1 MKNEIFYFEGDR
13 AKPLVI
19 FIHGMGMD
27 ANMWAKP
34 ALARVLGGK
43 YPLSVLI
50 EDKKPK
56 SSFHDLKA
64 KGYPVVAWSQ
74 KRPAGPVCV
83 AVEELSEI
91 VASYESKSDIGII
104 LVGHSRGGLIARLFS
119 QEHNATVR
127 GIITIG
133 TPHKGSSMAKW
144 VIYVS
149 PITTALKTLMDRND
163 EEVKSAMHRVLDFL
177 SGDEIKE
184 MLPGSDLLKSLSNK
198 RTPGTCIVSIGGTDP
213 ALVKIGKTSLP
224 GILSEIVPEKM
235 LPDEMKKGKGDGLVS
250 AESAVYPG
258 CDEHRNFHAHHAG
271 LIFDRES
278 REYIVDVVTSL
289 TAADISSFSRPV

>member
-1 MKNEIFYFEGDR
+1 MKQEIFYFEGDR
-13 AKPLVI
+13 TKPLVI

-34 ALARVLGGK
+34 ALARVLGGE

-50 EDKKPK
+50 EGKELKN
-56 SSFHDLKA
+56 SFHDLRSKR
-64 KGYPVVAWSQ
+64 YPVLVWSQ
-74 KRPAGPVCV
+74 KRPVGPVCV

-91 VASYESKSDIGII
+91 VANYESKSGTGII

-119 QEHNATVR
+119 QKHSAPVR

-144 VIYVS
+144 AIYVS
-149 PITTALKTLMDRND
+149 PITTALKSLTNWND
-163 EEVKSAMHRVLDFL
+163 KEVKSAMHRVLAFL

-184 MLPGSDLLKSLSNK
+184 MLPGSDLLKRLSDK
-198 RTPGTCIVSIGGTDP
+198 RAPGPRIVSIGGTDP

-224 GILSEIVPEKM
+224 SILTSIIPEKM
-235 LPDEMKKGKGDGLVS
+235 LPAEMQEGKGDGFVS
-250 AESAVYPG
+250 AESAVYPDG
-258 CDEHRNFHAHHAG
+258 DEHRNFHVHHAG
-271 LIFDRES
+271 LIFDREV
-278 REYIVDVVTSL
+278 REYIVH
-289 TAADISSFSRPV
+289 ISCIVDRG